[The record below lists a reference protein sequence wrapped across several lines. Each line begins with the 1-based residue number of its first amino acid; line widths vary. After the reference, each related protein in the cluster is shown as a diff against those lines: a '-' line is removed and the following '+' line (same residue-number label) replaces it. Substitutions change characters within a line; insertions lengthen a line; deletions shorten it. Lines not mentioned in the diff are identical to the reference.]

1 MATWPLPTVKPTG
14 AFNYAP
20 VDQTVRT
27 EMDVGTARVR
37 RRTKARNDIFT
48 TSWLMT
54 DSQVSTFRNWFDDD
68 IDGGVQWFTTSLPIG
83 STTYTS
89 VSARFKGP
97 FTFDHVGGTYWKI
110 NGTLEIRE

>member
-14 AFNYAP
+14 TFNYAP
-20 VDQTVRT
+20 IDQTIRT
-27 EMDVGTARVR
+27 DMEVGATRVR
-37 RRTKARNDIFT
+37 RRTKARNDELT

-54 DSQVSTFRNWFDDD
+54 DDQVSTFRDWFDND
-68 IDGGVQWFTTSLPIG
+68 IDGGASWFTTSLPIG

-110 NGTLEIRE
+110 NGTLEIR